1 MNKRTLIL
9 TGAAILLVI
18 AAVLSIWKEKQDLL
32 NDFYGDPPREDLNAE
47 DLQPEPE
54 PKKPRSK
61 KSVIVESET
70 VPADG
75 NAENQ

>member
-32 NDFYGDPPREDLNAE
+32 NDFYGDPPRDPDEAPPE
-47 DLQPEPE
+47 PEPE

-61 KSVIVESET
+61 KAPIVEPET
-70 VPADG
+70 VTADG

>member
-18 AAVLSIWKEKQDLL
+18 AAVFSIWKEKQDLL
-32 NDFYGDPPREDLNAE
+32 TEFYGDPPAGDTEPE
-47 DLQPEPE
+47 PEPE

-61 KSVIVESET
+61 KAPVVESEIVAT
-70 VPADG
+70 DG
-75 NAENQ
+75 TAENQ

>member
-18 AAVLSIWKEKQDLL
+18 AAVFSIWKEKQDLL
-32 NDFYGDPPREDLNAE
+32 TEFYGDPPREDLNAE

-61 KSVIVESET
+61 KAPIVEPEIQPT
-70 VPADG
+70 DG
-75 NAENQ
+75 TAENQ

>member
-18 AAVLSIWKEKQDLL
+18 AAVFSIWKEKQDLL
-32 NDFYGDPPREDLNAE
+32 TEFYGDPPAGDTEPE
-47 DLQPEPE
+47 PEPEPE

-61 KSVIVESET
+61 KAPIVESEIQPT
-70 VPADG
+70 DG
-75 NAENQ
+75 TAENQ

>member
-32 NDFYGDPPREDLNAE
+32 NDFYGDPPREDLSAE
-47 DLQPEPE
+47 DLQLEPE

-61 KSVIVESET
+61 KAPIVESET
-70 VPADG
+70 APTDG
-75 NAENQ
+75 TTENQ